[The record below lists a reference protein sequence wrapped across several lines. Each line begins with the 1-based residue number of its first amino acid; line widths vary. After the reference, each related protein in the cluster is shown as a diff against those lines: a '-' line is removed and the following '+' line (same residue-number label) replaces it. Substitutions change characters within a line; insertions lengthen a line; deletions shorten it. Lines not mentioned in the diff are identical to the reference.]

1 MEILRGEEAKA
12 FLDTINWTQGAP
24 ISEESAALKAM
35 SPGEVL
41 LITDHDVS
49 DGHDSTHCSMAQR
62 LRQAGSREWGKGVVA
77 IRHGSTI
84 AIHRKEIKNG

>member
-12 FLDTINWTQGAP
+12 YLRSNEWKQGAP
-24 ISEESAALKAM
+24 LSAESAAIKAM

-41 LITDHDVS
+41 LIRDHDVS
-49 DGHDSTHCSMAQR
+49 DGHDSTHCRMVQKS
-62 LRQAGSREWGKGVVA
+62 RQAGFREWGKGVIA

-84 AIHRKEIKNG
+84 SIHRKK